1 MRLHLLEKQAGKT
14 GRRVGRGESSG
25 RGKTSGRGNT
35 GAKSRSGY
43 HASPVTSGI
52 PWYRK
57 LPKRGFS
64 NSRCAT
70 RSVAVSLD
78 RLVKLGE
85 AKVDLDRLLEWRLI
99 PSKRVRVKVIGA
111 HIDRLGAMT
120 VEAHGFSAGARSA
133 IEAAGGQAIVL

>member
-1 MRLHLLEKQAGKT
+1 MRLHLLDRQAGKVS
-14 GRRVGRGESSG
+14 RRVGRGESSG

-35 GAKSRSGY
+35 GARSRSGY

-64 NSRCAT
+64 NARC
-70 RSVAVSLD
+70 RIRPVVVSL
-78 RLVKLGE
+78 E
-85 AKVDLDRLLEWRLI
+85 RLLRATEATVGLDWLLSHGLI
-99 PSKRVRVKVIGA
+99 ASKNVRVKVIGGG
-111 HIDRLGAMT
+111 DGLKAMT
-120 VEAHGFSAGARSA
+120 VEAHGFSVGAKRA